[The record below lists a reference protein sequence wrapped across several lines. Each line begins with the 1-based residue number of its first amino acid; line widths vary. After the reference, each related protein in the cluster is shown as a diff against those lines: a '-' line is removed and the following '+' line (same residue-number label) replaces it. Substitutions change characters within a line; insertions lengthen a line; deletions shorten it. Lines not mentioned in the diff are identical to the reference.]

1 MLDKNNSSIYK
12 EVVENAKDIILVLDS
27 EGRII
32 EANKLA
38 VESYGYDYNEL
49 VGLSIFEIRGQDNT
63 EIARM
68 QFSRAKTDGVEFE
81 TVHYRKD
88 GSGFPVEVKSVGVE
102 DASGHYVASI
112 IRDIT
117 NRNKRLEEI
126 KVLASIVESSDSA
139 IIGTTLDGRITS
151 WNKGA
156 VKLYG
161 YTKAEALGKS
171 ATMIIPSES
180 GDNLD
185 RILSKIR
192 DGGKIERHKTI
203 RKRKDGSFIR
213 VSLSISPI
221 YGMDGTITGVSAIA
235 NDITEKSILTERLNK
250 HEERWKFAN
259 ELTNANAFQASLMF
273 TVKKF
278 EMADMYGKYIPSSIV
293 GGDLYD
299 CVNIGNSLWFIIADV
314 AGHGFVSAMVSAMVK
329 GIFNNCI
336 HNNTYPNEVLENMNS
351 ILFNILGD
359 DNEHLVSAF
368 IGLIRNGRLYY
379 SNAGHPYPV
388 VINTV
393 SGIVNILEQ
402 NGFLLA
408 MQTGTKYELEQKAIL
423 QNDII
428 ILYTDGLFTSGT
440 QNQIYWNAICEGAI
454 QIIESYR
461 ESQETFVQK
470 LIQSFR
476 TDENEDFEDDVS
488 VMLISLKTVPDCRGF

>member
-12 EVVENAKDIILVLDS
+12 EVVENARDIILVLDS
-27 EGRII
+27 EGSII

-49 VGLSIFEIRGQDNT
+49 VGMSIFKIRGQNSAD
-63 EIARM
+63 IARM
-68 QFSRAKTDGVEFE
+68 QFSRAKTEGVEFE
-81 TVHYRKD
+81 TIHYRKD
-88 GSGFPVEVKSVGVE
+88 GSSFPVEVKSVGVE
-102 DASGHYVASI
+102 DTSGHYVASI

-117 NRNKRLEEI
+117 GRNKRLEEI

-139 IIGTTLDGRITS
+139 IIGTTLDGMITS

-156 VKLYG
+156 EKLYG
-161 YTKAEALGKS
+161 YTKAEALGEN
-171 ATMIIPSES
+171 ATIIIPVES
-180 GDNLD
+180 GDNLTQ
-185 RILSKIR
+185 ILSTIR
-192 DGGKIERHKTI
+192 GRRKIEQHKTI
-203 RKRKDGSFIR
+203 RKRKDGSFVH

-221 YGMDGTITGVSAIA
+221 YGIDGNITGVSAIA
-235 NDITEKSILTERLNK
+235 NDITEKSILTERLNE

-259 ELTNANAFQASLMF
+259 ELINANAFQASLMF
-273 TVKKF
+273 TVKQF
-278 EMADMYGKYIPSSIV
+278 EIADMYGKYIPSSIV

-336 HNNTYPNEVLENMNS
+336 HNNTYPNEVLENMNA

-359 DNEHLVSAF
+359 SNDHLVSAF

-388 VINTV
+388 VINTL
-393 SGIVNILEQ
+393 SGMVNILEQ
-402 NGFLLA
+402 NGFLLS
-408 MQTGTKYELEQKAIL
+408 MQTDVKYELEQRAIL
-423 QNDII
+423 QNDMIL
-428 ILYTDGLFTSGT
+428 LYTDGLFAPGS
-440 QNQIYWNAICEGAI
+440 QNQIYWNAVCEGAI
-454 QIIESYR
+454 QLIESYK

-470 LIQSFR
+470 LIQSFKP
-476 TDENEDFEDDVS
+476 DGNKDFEDDVS
-488 VMLISLKTVPDCRGF
+488 VMLISLKTVQECRSI